1 MAHAEVV
8 HAWCHLI
15 DRLAYLDGYGV
26 SDHVV
31 PWRLSALPFD
41 HSLVQDHFGGGG
53 IRITH
58 SERRLSRLSL
68 NLRSPGTEAQ
78 GHESGISGRASAVD
92 HQTVIATGLNAR
104 STPRLQKRR

>member
-41 HSLVQDHFGGGG
+41 HLL
-53 IRITH
+53 T
-58 SERRLSRLSL
+58 
-68 NLRSPGTEAQ
+68 NT
-78 GHESGISGRASAVD
+78 
-92 HQTVIATGLNAR
+92 
-104 STPRLQKRR
+104 